1 MESDMG
7 HLVLVHPRDGQD
19 PTRTRVRP
27 SAALF
32 PTAEESR
39 HIKAALRGLHAL
51 HGTWERVAAAMG
63 VTKKAVEAT
72 VAPRGRGSY
81 ALAVLAAKVAKK
93 PVEHILSGTMTDAAR
108 CPSCGGAR

>member
-1 MESDMG
+1 
-7 HLVLVHPRDGQD
+7 
-19 PTRTRVRP
+19 
-27 SAALF
+27 
-32 PTAEESR
+32 
-39 HIKAALRGLHAL
+39 
-51 HGTWERVAAAMG
+51 MG